1 MRCGPA
7 MACVTQ
13 VAHILES
20 NGVIHFPDSY
30 TDGYGWEDD
39 GA

>member
-1 MRCGPA
+1 MPGGPA
-7 MACVTQ
+7 TAPVTQ